1 MDAKEKLQELSQALM
16 NEYRL
21 ERQIE
26 IQRERIEILLSANR
40 ELKAERSRLLDILSE
55 VRLLAGKGI
64 LG

>member
-1 MDAKEKLQELSQALM
+1 MQELSQALM